1 MSLAFCAARGSRSGH
16 AQRRAAPPPTPWTP
30 VGVFD
35 LGVRLM
41 ATEHDWTD
49 GGIALSNADMAEIW
63 RLTPDGIPIDNLP

>member
-1 MSLAFCAARGSRSGH
+1 
-16 AQRRAAPPPTPWTP
+16 
-30 VGVFD
+30 
-35 LGVRLM
+35 M